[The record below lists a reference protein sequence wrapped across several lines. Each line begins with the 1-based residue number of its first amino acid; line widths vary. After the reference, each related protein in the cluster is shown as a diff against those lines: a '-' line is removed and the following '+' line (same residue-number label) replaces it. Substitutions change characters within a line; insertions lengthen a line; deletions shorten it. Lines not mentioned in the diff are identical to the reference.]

1 MKQFG
6 IRITLPEESTM
17 AKNHLLGE
25 DWESYRWYS
34 TAQARDLA
42 YQDMMSQP
50 SNYREGDTIQQV
62 LHKIERTGND
72 A

>member
-6 IRITLPEESTM
+6 IRITIPDDSTM
-17 AKNHLLGE
+17 AKDHLLGK

-34 TAQARDLA
+34 SAAARDHA
-42 YQDMMSQP
+42 YEEMMSQP
-50 SNYREGDTIQQV
+50 FNYREGDTIQQI
-62 LHKIERTGND
+62 LHKIERTGNT